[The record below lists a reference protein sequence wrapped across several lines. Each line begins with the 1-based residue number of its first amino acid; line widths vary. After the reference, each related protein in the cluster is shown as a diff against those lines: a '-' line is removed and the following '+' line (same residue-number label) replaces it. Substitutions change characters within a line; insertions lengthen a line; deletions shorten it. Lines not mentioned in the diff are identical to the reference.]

1 MTAYLTD
8 AKELTAI
15 ADAIREKT
23 GLTDSLSYPLDFI
36 RAVEE
41 YAPPPDRIFGTALT
55 GDVVWT
61 GQTVRGNVSGS
72 GVTSFYAPNAVDVP
86 TAYSNGRALD
96 FTDCKSLTAFRAPR
110 LAALSGLNMLLRG
123 CTALQTLDLK
133 SMIWVPEHLVSGCTA
148 LKTVV
153 FPNLNGIVY
162 GSAFYMSGLEICD
175 LGGPKIQLSRQSAF
189 ARCGSLHTLILRSP
203 AAASLSNLNNFSNT
217 PFDNG
222 GTGGALYV
230 PAALISAYQGAANW
244 STILGYPN
252 NRILPI
258 EGSVYETRYADGTEV
273 PR

>member
-86 TAYSNGRALD
+86 TAYSNG
-96 FTDCKSLTAFRAPR
+96 
-110 LAALSGLNMLLRG
+110 SG
-123 CTALQTLDLK
+123 K
-133 SMIWVPEHLVSGCTA
+133 
-148 LKTVV
+148 
-153 FPNLNGIVY
+153 
-162 GSAFYMSGLEICD
+162 
-175 LGGPKIQLSRQSAF
+175 SRQDMHQQYFSF
-189 ARCGSLHTLILRSP
+189 LFSLDCYKQP
-203 AAASLSNLNNFSNT
+203 SLQLT
-217 PFDNG
+217 K
-222 GTGGALYV
+222 
-230 PAALISAYQGAANW
+230 
-244 STILGYPN
+244 
-252 NRILPI
+252 
-258 EGSVYETRYADGTEV
+258 
-273 PR
+273 

>member
-1 MTAYLTD
+1 MTTYLTD

-23 GLTDSLSYPLDFI
+23 GLTDSLSYPLGFI

-162 GSAFYMSGLEICD
+162 GSAFYMSGLEIYD
-175 LGGPKIQLSRQSAF
+175 LGGPKI
-189 ARCGSLHTLILRSP
+189 H
-203 AAASLSNLNNFSNT
+203 FSNT